1 MAQTYTRQSSFSDGD
16 TITAAL
22 FNNEYDQLVNAF
34 AYSSSSASST
44 GHRHDG
50 TAGQGGN
57 IHTIGDLDFLN
68 KIVVDSTNNRWGFFV
83 EVSSAAV
90 EQIRLSDGVLTPV
103 TDSDVDLGTSSLYFK
118 NAYIDTITTTG
129 AITSSS
135 TLQGTTI
142 TATTAFVPDA
152 SDGAALGTSSLEFS
166 DLFLADGA
174 VINFGDDQDVSLT
187 HVADTGL
194 LLSST
199 DQLQFGDSGTYI
211 HQSADGVLDLVSD
224 TEIEIN
230 ATTIDING
238 AADVSGN
245 LAVGGNLTVTGNA
258 TISGNLTFG
267 DAASDTV
274 AFSADVAS
282 NLLPSA
288 DNTYDI
294 GASGSEWKDLYL
306 DGTANID
313 SLVADT
319 ADING
324 GTIDGA
330 IIGGSSAA
338 AITGTAITG
347 TSFVIGSADISE
359 AELETI
365 DGVTAGTVAASKAV
379 VVDSN
384 KDIGSFR
391 NITLTGELDA
401 GSLDVSGDADI
412 DGTLEADAITVDGTA
427 LNEYIADTVGAMVSS
442 NTESGITVAYEDG
455 DNTLDFTVGTLN
467 QDTTGTADN
476 ITVSANNSTDETV
489 YPIFVDGA
497 TGSQGAESDT
507 GLTYNPSS
515 GLLTTTLLAGTLNT
529 AAQGNVTSLGTLTA
543 LTVDNVV
550 IDGAV
555 IGHTG
560 DTDLITLSSGV
571 VTVAGEVDATSL
583 DISGNADIDGTL
595 EADAITVDGTA
606 LNEYIADTIGS
617 MVGSNTETGIT
628 VTYEDGDN
636 TLDFVIG
643 TLNQDT
649 TGNAAT
655 FTATANNSTDET
667 VYPVFVD
674 GATGSQGAETDTG
687 FTYNP
692 SSGNLVIGGSLTAA
706 SLDISGNTDIDGTL
720 EADAYTVN
728 GTNLDE
734 YIEDTVGAM
743 LSSNTE
749 TGITVT
755 YEDGDSTIDF
765 ALNAAQTGITS
776 LLATDIKIGEDDQTK
791 IDFETAD
798 EIHFYAANAEQVYVA
813 DGIFGPQTDSD
824 VDLGSTSVRWKD
836 AYVDSI
842 TTTGNAA
849 VGGNLTLTGDLT
861 VNGTTTTVNS
871 TTVTI
876 DDPIFTLGGDSAPG
890 SDDNKDRGIEFR
902 WHNGSAAKVGFFGYD
917 DSASAFTFVPD
928 ATNSSEVFSGTVGN
942 AVFGDITGTLQTAAQ
957 TNITSLGTLTALTGG
972 TGDFNWDSNTL
983 VVDSSANR
991 VGIGNASPD
1000 VSLDIGSFTD
1010 AVHVPTGT
1018 TAQRPGSPAA
1028 GYFRYNTTTS
1038 KFEGY
1043 TDSWGAI
1050 AGGGSGTNMDT
1061 NIYAG
1066 DGSDTTFT
1074 LSTAPDDEQNLM
1086 VFIDGVFQAHDSYS
1100 VSGTTLTFSTAPANG
1115 RVITAYHSTTTV
1127 GGSNNTINT
1136 MTGDGSDTTL
1146 TLSVAPVHENN
1157 VQVFFDGVYQS
1168 KSNYSISGT
1177 TLTFSTAPPDDV
1189 LVEAITNTNTS
1200 STTANQLLDA
1210 DGDTMIQVEESSDED
1225 TIRMDVGGTEIMTLS
1240 SSGAVI
1246 TTADNLDTLSLISTD
1261 ADANVGPVLKLWRNT
1276 ASPADDDVLGN
1287 IIFAGED
1294 DAGNEHD
1301 FFRMDVQSPDVSNGA
1316 EDAQV
1321 RQLLSLAGSEVEY
1334 VRMNA
1339 TGFIFNE
1346 NSADLDFRVESN
1358 GNANMLFVD
1367 GGNDR
1372 VGIGTASPD
1381 GSLHIMSA
1389 SAGTV
1394 DAHAS
1399 ADELVVEGSA
1409 NAGINILSGNSSE
1422 GGIFFG
1428 DDGDNDIGRIRYD
1441 HSNNSLDFFVN
1452 AAERMTID
1460 SSGVVHIGTT
1470 IPYTAGDY
1478 STKLDEYGRIFLSS
1492 DVTGGGDRITF
1503 ANPNGTVG
1511 TIRIDGSSTAYNTSS
1526 DYRLKENVDYTWDA
1540 TTRLKQ
1546 LKPARFNFIADDT
1559 KTVDGFLAH
1568 EVSSIVPEAISGQKD
1583 ETEIKEKLVY
1593 DSNDSLLAENI
1604 EESDWTAG
1612 KSDGTYPSDS
1622 TWVESKTFPV
1632 YQGID
1637 QAKLVPL
1644 LVKTIQELEARI
1656 TTLEG

>member
-606 LNEYIADTIGS
+606 LNEYIADTVGS

-649 TGNAAT
+649 TG
-655 FTATANNSTDET
+655 TADNITVSANNSTDET

-687 FTYNP
+687 LTYNP

-1583 ETEIKEKLVY
+1583 ETDDEG
-1593 DSNDSLLAENI
+1593 N
-1604 EESDWTAG
+1604 
-1612 KSDGTYPSDS
+1612 
-1622 TWVESKTFPV
+1622 PV

>member
-90 EQIRLSDGVLTPV
+90 EQVRLSDGVLTPV

-391 NITLTGELDA
+391 HITLTGELDA

-427 LNEYIADTVGAMVSS
+427 LNEYIADTVGAMVGS

-687 FTYNP
+687 LTYNP

-755 YEDGDSTIDF
+755 YQDGDSTIDF
-765 ALNAAQTGITS
+765 ALDAAQTGITS

-842 TTTGNAA
+842 TTTGNAS

-861 VNGTTTTVNS
+861 VNGTTSTVNS

-917 DSASAFTFVPD
+917 DSDSAFTFVPD
-928 ATNSSEVFSGTVGN
+928 ATNSSEVFS
-942 AVFGDITGTLQTAAQ
+942 
-957 TNITSLGTLTALTGG
+957 
-972 TGDFNWDSNTL
+972 
-983 VVDSSANR
+983 
-991 VGIGNASPD
+991 
-1000 VSLDIGSFTD
+1000 
-1010 AVHVPTGT
+1010 
-1018 TAQRPGSPAA
+1018 
-1028 GYFRYNTTTS
+1028 
-1038 KFEGY
+1038 
-1043 TDSWGAI
+1043 
-1050 AGGGSGTNMDT
+1050 
-1061 NIYAG
+1061 
-1066 DGSDTTFT
+1066 
-1074 LSTAPDDEQNLM
+1074 
-1086 VFIDGVFQAHDSYS
+1086 
-1100 VSGTTLTFSTAPANG
+1100 
-1115 RVITAYHSTTTV
+1115 
-1127 GGSNNTINT
+1127 
-1136 MTGDGSDTTL
+1136 
-1146 TLSVAPVHENN
+1146 
-1157 VQVFFDGVYQS
+1157 
-1168 KSNYSISGT
+1168 
-1177 TLTFSTAPPDDV
+1177 
-1189 LVEAITNTNTS
+1189 
-1200 STTANQLLDA
+1200 
-1210 DGDTMIQVEESSDED
+1210 
-1225 TIRMDVGGTEIMTLS
+1225 
-1240 SSGAVI
+1240 
-1246 TTADNLDTLSLISTD
+1246 
-1261 ADANVGPVLKLWRNT
+1261 
-1276 ASPADDDVLGN
+1276 
-1287 IIFAGED
+1287 
-1294 DAGNEHD
+1294 
-1301 FFRMDVQSPDVSNGA
+1301 
-1316 EDAQV
+1316 
-1321 RQLLSLAGSEVEY
+1321 
-1334 VRMNA
+1334 
-1339 TGFIFNE
+1339 
-1346 NSADLDFRVESN
+1346 
-1358 GNANMLFVD
+1358 
-1367 GGNDR
+1367 
-1372 VGIGTASPD
+1372 
-1381 GSLHIMSA
+1381 
-1389 SAGTV
+1389 
-1394 DAHAS
+1394 
-1399 ADELVVEGSA
+1399 
-1409 NAGINILSGNSSE
+1409 
-1422 GGIFFG
+1422 
-1428 DDGDNDIGRIRYD
+1428 
-1441 HSNNSLDFFVN
+1441 
-1452 AAERMTID
+1452 
-1460 SSGVVHIGTT
+1460 
-1470 IPYTAGDY
+1470 
-1478 STKLDEYGRIFLSS
+1478 
-1492 DVTGGGDRITF
+1492 
-1503 ANPNGTVG
+1503 
-1511 TIRIDGSSTAYNTSS
+1511 
-1526 DYRLKENVDYTWDA
+1526 
-1540 TTRLKQ
+1540 
-1546 LKPARFNFIADDT
+1546 
-1559 KTVDGFLAH
+1559 
-1568 EVSSIVPEAISGQKD
+1568 
-1583 ETEIKEKLVY
+1583 
-1593 DSNDSLLAENI
+1593 
-1604 EESDWTAG
+1604 
-1612 KSDGTYPSDS
+1612 
-1622 TWVESKTFPV
+1622 
-1632 YQGID
+1632 
-1637 QAKLVPL
+1637 
-1644 LVKTIQELEARI
+1644 
-1656 TTLEG
+1656 